1 MNAVTGVLIGGA
13 EAPITAR
20 TKAKLVVTVPE
31 AVGSGTVTVLTL
43 SGAVAAPKPLPV
55 AP

>member
-1 MNAVTGVLIGGA
+1 MDAVTGVLIGGA

-20 TKAKLVVTVPE
+20 TKAKLQVTVPD
-31 AVGSGTVTVLTL
+31 AVGSRDVTVLTL
-43 SGAVAAPKPLPV
+43 SGAVVAPKPLLL